1 MPPQVRTPSSLHGRP
16 GRSDETYR
24 EQSHAKALC
33 PSLHFEACP
42 PLPLNPQ
49 QFLTPPALRLSECS
63 IPATELTDRPFPT
76 ALMPKKLS
84 KNPQGGST
92 TNLGTPSTSTTNS
105 TSLSL
110 PRILT
115 DELPLPKL
123 IVFDLDYTLWP
134 FWVDTHVSGPLKA
147 NATHSAVTDRHGE
160 SFAFYQDVPRILYTL
175 PLAGIKIAVASR
187 TSAPDLARDMLKLL
201 HVPPPSAEEGGS
213 GKKEKTKRA
222 LEYFDAPLEIY
233 PSSKIKHFETIFK
246 KTGIPFTDMLFFD
259 DESRNRE
266 TESLGVTMQLVRDG
280 VTWNEIEKG
289 VAEWRK
295 RRGYSG

>member
-1 MPPQVRTPSSLHGRP
+1 
-16 GRSDETYR
+16 
-24 EQSHAKALC
+24 
-33 PSLHFEACP
+33 
-42 PLPLNPQ
+42 
-49 QFLTPPALRLSECS
+49 
-63 IPATELTDRPFPT
+63 
-76 ALMPKKLS
+76 MPKKLS

-92 TNLGTPSTSTTNS
+92 TTLGTPSTSTTS
-105 TSLSL
+105 SLSL

-115 DELPLPKL
+115 DDLPLPKL

-134 FWVDTHVSGPLKA
+134 FWVDTHVAAPLKA
-147 NATHSAVTDRHGE
+147 NATHSAVADRHGE
-160 SFAFYQDVPRILYTL
+160 SFAFYPDVPRILYTL
-175 PLAGIKIAVASR
+175 PLAGVKIAVASR

-201 HVPPPSAEEGGS
+201 HVPPPSVDEGGIGS
-213 GKKEKTKRA
+213 GNGTGKKEKTKKA
-222 LEYFDAPLEIY
+222 LEYFDGPLEIY
-233 PSSKIKHFETIFK
+233 PSSKIRHFETIFR

-280 VTWNEIEKG
+280 VSWGEIEKG

>member
-1 MPPQVRTPSSLHGRP
+1 
-16 GRSDETYR
+16 
-24 EQSHAKALC
+24 
-33 PSLHFEACP
+33 
-42 PLPLNPQ
+42 
-49 QFLTPPALRLSECS
+49 
-63 IPATELTDRPFPT
+63 
-76 ALMPKKLS
+76 MPKKLS

-105 TSLSL
+105 TSPSL

>member
-1 MPPQVRTPSSLHGRP
+1 MPLCHSSRDWGHFAPPPTLKLVGRFSKNCNNFPRPLFFHLSHCLGTTSGLTNRPSSA
-16 GRSDETYR
+16 D
-24 EQSHAKALC
+24 Q
-33 PSLHFEACP
+33 
-42 PLPLNPQ
+42 
-49 QFLTPPALRLSECS
+49 
-63 IPATELTDRPFPT
+63 
-76 ALMPKKLS
+76 MPKKLS

-175 PLAGIKIAVASR
+175 SLAGIKIAVASR

-213 GKKEKTKRA
+213 GKKEKTKKA
-222 LEYFDAPLEIY
+222 LECFDAPLEIY
-233 PSSKIKHFETIFK
+233 PSSKIRHFETIFK

-289 VAEWRK
+289 VGEWRK